1 MKPGE
6 PMTYG
11 DRMNDDMDDHHQEF
25 GWLTKKTAGQKLK
38 LTHHHEAGR
47 LQYLLPLIMLCLDRS
62 NESDQ
67 LLPLWELSYAE
78 THSTS
83 CFPVTNSQLITTARS
98 TNDEWLKLS
107 KRWSW
112 FKCTHWCIRLDSLG
126 NAPSAGPSAIFFK
139 HTLPVVTASHLDKTL
154 VVALHSNWLL
164 WHQACQLK
172 ATRWNPLKTNSFRIK
187 NSAWDTDQTIPT

>member
-1 MKPGE
+1 MEIVWMMTWTTTTRSLDDWRKKLQDKSSSWPTTMKRDGCN
-6 PMTYG
+6 TC
-11 DRMNDDMDDHHQEF
+11 N
-25 GWLTKKTAGQKLK
+25 
-38 LTHHHEAGR
+38 
-47 LQYLLPLIMLCLDRS
+47 LIMLCLDRS